1 MSHALS
7 THYEATTDAAEEEER
22 ASASAAS
29 AHAPGACL
37 HGSVSAWQMAALNP
51 QDALSPMAVAVA
63 VAGRH
68 HSVPPPTTQHATR
81 PASASTP
88 ALSPGLVSPRAPSTP
103 PPPPN
108 LLAQQ
113 SVTRRTLSPEPQP
126 APLWR
131 LQLIDSLGLPEVQ
144 DSQYYELEAVAAAVA
159 AGEGRVSPCPPIPQ
173 QPGSAAAGVWPASP
187 LSPQPCLRAPAYD
200 SLGLQGTSRR
210 ALGSSSLAPGSVSV
224 AAAPGPLPYQASQPG
239 QPAAFTAPL
248 PAPAPDKLCRVY
260 STGERLQQAD
270 QLAPL
275 PPHSRPRSYSG
286 SGGSSAAGLSLP
298 AGVSLPVSV
307 PARLRPLLVTPPTS
321 PASMMP
327 EGGQAGM
334 PTGLWQ
340 ARAQIIRQQGSGEG
354 ACGGSGAGG
363 EEVLLLDTRYGLPAA
378 VGGESGGAG
387 ESAGEEAGGGQVACA
402 GAAAGGHYALLRQ
415 AAALLSHSR
424 GSANH
429 LAFNVHAVHAV
440 QVCVWGGGREQCA
453 GVCVG
458 GRSHAVHGGSCR
470 CNRVCGGHTAT
481 GGGVGGVTLFMVVHA
496 GVTVYVWGGH
506 TATGGGV
513 EGVTL
518 FMVVHA
524 GVTVYVGGTQPLVGG
539 A

>member
-1 MSHALS
+1 M
-7 THYEATTDAAEEEER
+7 
-22 ASASAAS
+22 
-29 AHAPGACL
+29 
-37 HGSVSAWQMAALNP
+37 
-51 QDALSPMAVAVA
+51 
-63 VAGRH
+63 
-68 HSVPPPTTQHATR
+68 
-81 PASASTP
+81 
-88 ALSPGLVSPRAPSTP
+88 
-103 PPPPN
+103 
-108 LLAQQ
+108 
-113 SVTRRTLSPEPQP
+113 
-126 APLWR
+126 
-131 LQLIDSLGLPEVQ
+131 
-144 DSQYYELEAVAAAVA
+144 
-159 AGEGRVSPCPPIPQ
+159 
-173 QPGSAAAGVWPASP
+173 WPASP

-481 GGGVGGVTLFMVVHA
+481 GGGSLGFGACVIIVALTHLNLNLTDPTLILTVFTDPTLILPQRASWCRGGNPVISAGRAHA
-496 GVTVYVWGGH
+496 GGQAGLHPNYQ
-506 TATGGGV
+506 GGGRPDC
-513 EGVTL
+513 TL
-518 FMVVHA
+518 I
-524 GVTVYVGGTQPLVGG
+524 YPGGGRPGCTLTTRGG
-539 A
+539 AGRTAP